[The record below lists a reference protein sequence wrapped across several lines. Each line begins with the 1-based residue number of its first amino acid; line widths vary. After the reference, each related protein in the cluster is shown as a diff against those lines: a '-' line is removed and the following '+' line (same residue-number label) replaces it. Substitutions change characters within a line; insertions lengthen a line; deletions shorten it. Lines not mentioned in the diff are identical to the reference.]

1 MHQQGAVKCAGNR
14 PRGTAFRR
22 FASVAQMD
30 RAFGSDPEGRWFESS
45 RAHQKKTAVFSR
57 SGLFVWILV
66 CTTLCHKPNHIQYD
80 LAGLPL
86 GRFSVPPNPPQIRCL
101 GRVSLPWYVPRPYL
115 IRRDTGRLPATRAL
129 LFSQSYRLAEFL
141 PREAILKLSHIEM
154 FSQLD
159 FICFR

>member
-1 MHQQGAVKCAGNR
+1 MIWQGCLAVDFLFLQTR
-14 PRGTAFRR
+14 PKFAVWGGFR
-22 FASVAQMD
+22 FHGM
-30 RAFGSDPEGRWFESS
+30 F
-45 RAHQKKTAVFSR
+45 
-57 SGLFVWILV
+57 L
-66 CTTLCHKPNHIQYD
+66 
-80 LAGLPL
+80 
-86 GRFSVPPNPPQIRCL
+86 
-101 GRVSLPWYVPRPYL
+101 RPYL